1 MRGLY
6 KYLFICLMSFLPAV
20 SQISA
25 RELRLGNGEFTS
37 AVRYSGHRIHSAIW
51 TFGDEVVSSGSVA
64 PLFEICINGKV
75 FTSSDPVWKYGGTS
89 SAELSNGGTVLTY
102 RFIGRKA
109 LDGLTL
115 EWDREYFP
123 TGAFV
128 RERLRLRAESGRQM
142 LLTLKDGE
150 QHFIFPRYSFRS
162 EGAVRATELSMAH
175 FTGKVN
181 PLARHMN
188 HPDTV
193 SFALGADPLQVKGP
207 FLITEDSALR
217 VICSYEH
224 ASQDETYIKPGS
236 IRKDSAGNDGYQGT
250 KGHLDV
256 MTDDD
261 LWFIALKASAAPG
274 AVTLCESIRRG
285 GYIDGE
291 QIPSEGWYETVWS
304 TVILQRPAE
313 DKWAAVG
320 EYLYDRISEH
330 KLSRRGHFYYNTWGM
345 QRDMPNDSL
354 YLVMTE
360 QRLLREIDHAHE
372 MGLDCFVID
381 DGWETLF
388 GDWTPHPARLP
399 HGLKPLVDRLRSY
412 GMTPG
417 IWISLAGAN
426 FDSERTRR
434 HPEWLVRDM
443 DGKPV
448 KGQWRNPVY
457 DIVGPVYDLLL
468 EDFKALIDQ
477 GIRYFKLDAF
487 NTFSSALEG
496 LSHGDSSAAR
506 RERIDRYNYL
516 APFYVVKLMRE
527 LREYCPD
534 VVIENDLTEHERCMI
549 GLMPLQEGKLY
560 FVNNGA
566 SRYKDY
572 SSYRSRSL
580 RGVINEY
587 AFFMPQELFTYA
599 MFPQDHAGCSLYNAT
614 CALTA
619 GHGFWG
625 NLDMT
630 SSSERAA
637 ICSLITKAKRVLPH
651 VEGRLVEVLGLVDAS
666 PELYI
671 QRNPDN
677 GYALVTAFSRE
688 AVEQEVTLQLPPERV
703 FGVLGHPFRLSGEGV
718 VLPLRL
724 EGGDCCAS
732 AFVLGGDKGGVRL
745 LSSTGALEDIRLSRM
760 GVYIKAA
767 ADARVRLALPA
778 GEVKEFAV
786 AAGHGISISLY

>member
-1 MRGLY
+1 MRSLY
-6 KYLFICLMSFLPAV
+6 KYLFVCLMSVLLAGTRLT
-20 SQISA
+20 A
-25 RELRLGNGEFTS
+25 RELGLGNGEFTS
-37 AVRYSGHRIHSAIW
+37 VVRYSGHRIHSAVW
-51 TFGDEVVSSGSVA
+51 TLGNEVVSSGSGA
-64 PLFEICINGKV
+64 PLFEICINGRV
-75 FTSSDPVWKYGGTS
+75 FRSSDPVWKFAGAR
-89 SAELSNGGTVLTY
+89 SAHLSNGGTLITY
-102 RFIGRKA
+102 RFHGRKT
-109 LDGLTL
+109 LDGLAL
-115 EWDREYFP
+115 EWDREFFP

-128 RERLRLRAESGRQM
+128 RERLRLRSQSGRQ
-142 LLTLKDGE
+142 LRLTLKDGK
-150 QHFIFPRYSFRS
+150 QHFIFPRYSFCS
-162 EGAVRATELSMAH
+162 EGPVTATELSMAH

-181 PLARHMN
+181 PLARKMN

-193 SFALGADPLQVKGP
+193 SFVLGEEALQVKGP
-207 FLITEDSALR
+207 FLITEDRALR
-217 VICSYEH
+217 TICSYEH
-224 ASQDETYIKPGS
+224 ASQDETYMTPGS
-236 IRKDSAGNDGYQGT
+236 ICKDSAGNDGYQGT
-250 KGHLDV
+250 KGRLDV

-261 LWFIALKASAAPG
+261 LWFIALEASAARG
-274 AVTLCESIRRG
+274 AVTLSNRIRRG

-291 QIPSEGWYETVWS
+291 PIPGDGWYETVWS
-304 TVILQRPAE
+304 TVTLQRPDE

-320 EYLYDRISEH
+320 EYLYERITEH
-330 KLSRRGHFYYNTWGM
+330 KLSRKGHFYYNTWGM
-345 QRDMPNDSL
+345 QRDMPKDSL

-381 DGWETLF
+381 DGWESMF
-388 GDWTPHPARLP
+388 GDWTPHPVRLP
-399 HGLKPLVDRLRSY
+399 RGLTPLVDRLLSY

-426 FDSERTRR
+426 FDSERTRQ
-434 HPEWLVRDM
+434 HPQWLVRDM
-443 DGKPV
+443 EGKPV

-468 EDFKALIDQ
+468 EDFKALTDQ
-477 GIRYFKLDAF
+477 GIRYFKWDAF

-496 LSHGDSSAAR
+496 LSHGDSSAGR

-516 APFYVVKLMRE
+516 APFYVVRLMRE

-566 SRYKDY
+566 SKYKDY

-599 MFPQDHAGCSLYNAT
+599 MFPQDQAGCSIYNT
-614 CALTA
+614 TSMLSA

-630 SSSERAA
+630 TAGQRAA
-637 ICSLITKAKRVLPH
+637 ICSLVTKAKRVLPY
-651 VEGRLVEVLGLVDAS
+651 VEGRLVEVRGRVDAS

-677 GYALVTAFSRE
+677 GYALVTAFARE
-688 AVEQEVTLQLPPERV
+688 AVVEEVTVQLPVEKV
-703 FGVLGHPFRLSGEGV
+703 LGALGHPFRLSGEGV
-718 VLPLRL
+718 VLPLSLR
-724 EGGDCCAS
+724 GGDSCAS
-732 AFVLGGDKGGVRL
+732 AFVLGGGERGVRL
-745 LSSTGALEDIRLSRM
+745 LSSTGPLEDIRLDRV
-760 GVYIKAA
+760 GIYIKAA
-767 ADARVRLALPA
+767 GDAHVQLALPS
-778 GEVKEFAV
+778 GQVKEFDL
-786 AAGHGISISLY
+786 AAGSGVTISL